1 MKDTAGPAAKEQS
14 KAAKP
19 ILQGYKR
26 RRKETNEAIVVDVN
40 ECLVLAHFHSLLLT
54 RHQEPIHRNALTTR
68 IVPINA
74 MEEHVLPLS
83 VKDGEMKV
91 TAMLKMNRMA

>member
-1 MKDTAGPAAKEQS
+1 
-14 KAAKP
+14 
-19 ILQGYKR
+19 
-26 RRKETNEAIVVDVN
+26 
-40 ECLVLAHFHSLLLT
+40 
-54 RHQEPIHRNALTTR
+54 LTTR